1 MARVTTTPIPEPG
14 PERHI
19 ALVPVLVAIAA
30 LVVAAVLTAVIVA
43 LATQGSA
50 TTAAPEGSPTA
61 VEVAPTPAAPEEA
74 PAAAPRPEAGR
85 NECVDAL
92 GDGGV
97 LDLDA
102 VAVAAVDDGLL
113 VRFTLD
119 AAVPSGEAL
128 LGITAIGRQDRTV
141 LLAVRLIDSE
151 VAEVFAVDLRATG
164 RDDDD
169 DDGGRGND
177 DDAGVDRYDEDRA
190 QVDGRQVLVEFPDDM
205 LKDLG
210 NDWSWSATASSGAD
224 ADRCPVDGQLSFE
237 R

>member
-1 MARVTTTPIPEPG
+1 MTTTPIPDPG
-14 PERHI
+14 PERRI

-30 LVVAAVLTAVIVA
+30 LLVAAVLTAVIVA
-43 LATQGSA
+43 LATQSTQTSSA
-50 TTAAPEGSPTA
+50 PAASPTA
-61 VEVAPTPAAPEEA
+61 VEAAPAPAATQEA

-92 GDGGV
+92 GDGGA

-102 VAVAAVDDGLL
+102 VAVASVDDGLL
-113 VRFTLD
+113 VRFAL
-119 AAVPSGEAL
+119 AEALPSGEAL
-128 LGITAIGRQDRTV
+128 LGVTAIGRQDRTV
-141 LLAVRLIDSE
+141 LLAVRITDGE
-151 VAEVFAVDLRATG
+151 VDEVFAVDLRATG
-164 RDDDD
+164 DDDD
-169 DDGGRGND
+169 DNRGRGND

-210 NDWSWSATASSGAD
+210 NDWSWSATASRGAD
-224 ADRCPVDGQLSFE
+224 ADRCPVEGQLTFE